1 MTDPRPA
8 PRSAFITSLAWSF
21 IILAAF
27 GVLIGL
33 LQNIM
38 FNVMLGTMDIEVVIK
53 DASAAGVMPEFM
65 AVIFRHMRALLAIT
79 LALSLLTLFAAIAL
93 LKRRNWARIV
103 FVVMMW
109 LSAAGNLGGLWL
121 QYQILNSA
129 SMQEMMKS
137 MNVVSGAATSMDGLI
152 QGAMWFSALI
162 AVVFAALF
170 AWVAIRLSSREIKNE
185 FGHESNSQPRR

>member
-1 MTDPRPA
+1 MSDAHPA
-8 PRSAFITSLAWSF
+8 PRSSFVTSLAWSF

-27 GVLIGL
+27 GALIGL

-65 AVIFRHMRALLAIT
+65 AVIFRHMRVLLAVT
-79 LALSLLTLFAAIAL
+79 LALSLLTFFAAIAL

-103 FVVMMW
+103 FIVMMW
-109 LSAAGNLGGLWL
+109 LGVAGNLGGLWL
-121 QYQILNSA
+121 QYLMLKSTP
-129 SMQEMMKS
+129 MQEMMKS
-137 MNVVSGAATSMDGLI
+137 LNVGGAAMSMDGLI

-162 AVVFAALF
+162 AVIFAALF
-170 AWVAIRLSSREIKNE
+170 AWVAVRLSSSDIKKE
-185 FGHESNSQPRR
+185 FRDEPNR

>member
-1 MTDPRPA
+1 MSDPHPA
-8 PRSAFITSLAWSF
+8 PRSSFVTSLAWSF

-27 GVLIGL
+27 GALIGL

-53 DASAAGVMPEFM
+53 DARAAGVMPEFM
-65 AVIFRHMRALLAIT
+65 AVIFRHMRVLLAVT
-79 LALSLLTLFAAIAL
+79 LALSLLTFFAAIAL

-103 FVVMMW
+103 FIVMMW
-109 LSAAGNLGGLWL
+109 LGAAGNLGGLWL
-121 QYQILNSA
+121 QYLMLNSA

-137 MNVVSGAATSMDGLI
+137 MNVSGAATSMDGLI
-152 QGAMWFSALI
+152 QGAMWVSALI

-170 AWVAIRLSSREIKNE
+170 AWVAVRLSSREIKKE
-185 FGHESNSQPRR
+185 FSDEPNR

>member
-1 MTDPRPA
+1 MSDAHPA
-8 PRSAFITSLAWSF
+8 PRSSFVTSLSWSF

-27 GVLIGL
+27 GALIGL

-65 AVIFRHMRALLAIT
+65 AVILRHMRVLLAVT
-79 LALSLLTLFAAIAL
+79 LALSLLTFFAAIAL

-103 FVVMMW
+103 FIVMMW
-109 LSAAGNLGGLWL
+109 LGVAGNLGGLWL
-121 QYQILNSA
+121 QYQMLNSA

-152 QGAMWFSALI
+152 QGAMWVSALI

-170 AWVAIRLSSREIKNE
+170 AWVAVRLSSRDIKQE
-185 FGHESNSQPRR
+185 FRDEPNR